1 MADNTDTSLTEL
13 GAQLTKAREEEA
25 KALARVMKAVR
36 AEHARGMSEY
46 ALAEQAQVSR
56 STIRA
61 WLGKK

>member
-1 MADNTDTSLTEL
+1 MADAKDTDLTQL
-13 GAQLTKAREEEA
+13 GKQLTKAREEEA
-25 KALARVMKAVR
+25 KALARVMEAVR

-46 ALAEQAQVSR
+46 KLAEHAQVSR